1 MIEKIKTFRNELSKL
16 GNIYVND
23 AFGAAHRNH
32 SSVAGIT
39 HQIRAA
45 GLLME
50 KEIKFLG
57 SFIEKPKK
65 TVLAVLG
72 GAKVVDKLELIS
84 KMIDVAD

>member
-1 MIEKIKTFRNELSKL
+1 M
-16 GNIYVND
+16 ND

-39 HQIRAA
+39 HKIRAA

-50 KEIKFLG
+50 KEIDYLG

-65 TVLAVLG
+65 PVLAILG
-72 GAKVVDKLELIS
+72 GAKVVDKL
-84 KMIDVAD
+84 